1 MRLES
6 LEWTETMRDAHLWLT
21 DDGRLVTAWG
31 WVGDA
36 SHLCALR
43 ELEVLLDRRG
53 ATILITNGDADDAE
67 MRELWCERNVDLV
80 IVEEFAGLFGPCLLG
95 VRREWLSGMLVEPT
109 PQTWWVTAKD
119 SSVTDVAV
127 DWHAAVG
134 AMLGIA

>member
-1 MRLES
+1 MRVEQ
-6 LEWTETMRDAHLWLT
+6 LEWVDTQRDAHLWLT

-43 ELEVLLDRRG
+43 ELEVVLDRRS
-53 ATILITNGDADDAE
+53 ATVVIASGNDGDVE
-67 MRELWCERNVDLV
+67 MREIWSDASVDLV
-80 IVEEFAGLFGPCLLG
+80 IVEEFAGLFGPPLLG
-95 VRREWLSGMLVEPT
+95 ARREWVSGLVVDPT
-109 PQTWWVTAKD
+109 PHTWWVTAKD

-134 AMLGIA
+134 AMLGVA